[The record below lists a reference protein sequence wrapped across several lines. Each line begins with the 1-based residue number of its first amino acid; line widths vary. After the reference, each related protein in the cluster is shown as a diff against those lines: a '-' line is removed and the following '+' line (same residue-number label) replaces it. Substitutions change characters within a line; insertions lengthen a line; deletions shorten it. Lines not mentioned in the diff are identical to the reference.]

1 MTKFEMKTMKDY
13 HDAYLKRDVLL
24 SAYLFETFRNYSLKN
39 YGLCPSWNRL
49 LKITKIELEI
59 IPDPDMY
66 IFLEKGTRGGISY
79 IFNRHNKVNNK
90 CLKSYDLK

>member
-24 SAYLFETFRNYSLKN
+24 SAYLFEKFRNYSLKN

-49 LKITKIELEI
+49 KKLSLKLFQILTCIYPLRKVQEWN
-59 IPDPDMY
+59 
-66 IFLEKGTRGGISY
+66 FLY
-79 IFNRHNKVNNK
+79 F
-90 CLKSYDLK
+90 